1 MTEGGK
7 MLRVR
12 VVDFKEPVFSECERA
27 GAYTA
32 HSDCGGTCKMSPGS
46 NQAKYGIQ
54 LIFLFEENVYI
65 HFVGSQ
71 RLNFLLGK

>member
-12 VVDFKEPVFSECERA
+12 VVDFKEPVFSECEKA
-27 GAYTA
+27 GAYAA
-32 HSDCGGTCKMSPGS
+32 HSDCGGTCNMSTRS
-46 NQAKYGIQ
+46 SQVKYGMQFI
-54 LIFLFEENVYI
+54 LLFEENVYI